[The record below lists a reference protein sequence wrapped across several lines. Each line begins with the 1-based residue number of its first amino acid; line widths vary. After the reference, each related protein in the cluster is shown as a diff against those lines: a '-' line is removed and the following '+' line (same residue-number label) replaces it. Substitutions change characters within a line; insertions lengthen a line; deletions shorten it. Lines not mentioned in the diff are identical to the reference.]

1 MYSTFSSRQNP
12 NLPRILVLLLVILL
26 LALFYQ
32 HYSNKQVQ
40 GVLERDISFGQQRA
54 KQVERELDAI
64 QKGLQMDL
72 NKEKSE
78 NEKVRSELQNIK
90 LSMEQLQSVQS
101 SKDRTC
107 QEYFDD
113 LQGCRSQKK
122 LTEDN
127 VNQMQANIEKASSDS
142 YQLNR
147 QIEQLQNK
155 MAEKDQELQRLQL
168 KIQGLQ
174 SSANQNAMA
183 QNRNQYNGNQ
193 PNYQMSNN
201 NGQPPRYDQNIQ
213 QQGQPQQQQ
222 YQQQAQNVN
231 YQPVYNKGPSDQDKS
246 RQVLSEVEKSKE
258 PSQQQVVEPNQVAAQ
273 QNVESQN
280 GQKSGGDNSPGEE
293 LPEMPA
299 NWRGQ
304 DHNVPVEGHNEQMGP
319 VALDALAKD
328 QNDEHEGAGDKKAQA
343 ALKPN
348 EFKTNGTKTEVKAAP
363 GQIDEGGLKQIGAP
377 GEDKQ
382 VENAAEVDF
391 VPGDGQGA
399 LLPPMGEAERKAMD
413 NRIDNGQAQANLA
426 EKREEAGLDQPVGF
440 ENDAEEEE
448 DEEENKQERYQ
459 ENEAAEVDQ
468 RQVEEGEEEENE
480 EENEAADTGGDR
492 MMEVNAE
499 NRRQDYEKKP
509 EGEVQFDDP
518 LEDTNEE
525 HGEEERQ
532 EMPNAAD
539 NALGDDFNDENA
551 RENQNIPDFEQNKK

>member
-113 LQGCRSQKK
+113 LQGCRSEKANCVQNVDNLSMNISKCLGQKK

-183 QNRNQYNGNQ
+183 QNRNQYNGQYQQYPQQNLQQAGGNFNQRQFPVGANNILNNVPGFNNQFAPLQNGNQFNKNQQLQNDAGAILTNNNNQQAAQRGQVNNALYLGNQ
-193 PNYQMSNN
+193 PNYQLSNN

-280 GQKSGGDNSPGEE
+280 GQKNGGDNSPGEE

-328 QNDEHEGAGDKKAQA
+328 QNDGHEGAGGK
-343 ALKPN
+343 
-348 EFKTNGTKTEVKAAP
+348 
-363 GQIDEGGLKQIGAP
+363 
-377 GEDKQ
+377 
-382 VENAAEVDF
+382 
-391 VPGDGQGA
+391 
-399 LLPPMGEAERKAMD
+399 
-413 NRIDNGQAQANLA
+413 
-426 EKREEAGLDQPVGF
+426 
-440 ENDAEEEE
+440 
-448 DEEENKQERYQ
+448 
-459 ENEAAEVDQ
+459 
-468 RQVEEGEEEENE
+468 
-480 EENEAADTGGDR
+480 
-492 MMEVNAE
+492 
-499 NRRQDYEKKP
+499 
-509 EGEVQFDDP
+509 
-518 LEDTNEE
+518 
-525 HGEEERQ
+525 
-532 EMPNAAD
+532 
-539 NALGDDFNDENA
+539 
-551 RENQNIPDFEQNKK
+551 